1 VSNIYIPLGITP
13 FTERIIVSRAGGL
26 NRLTPPA
33 GGIVAGHQLP
43 GNIHV
48 NVQPLSIHLSPIFF
62 HDPTSFIPE
71 RWLSDAIAD
80 PASPYHNDRRNAVL
94 PFSTGPRSCPGKALA
109 WAEMRLLLAR
119 LVWRF
124 DVEEV
129 DSVDGRLRWEEQ
141 KVYIAVER
149 KPFEVRL
156 KARNSSRGETL
167 CGDVYI

>member
-1 VSNIYIPLGITP
+1 MSSTCIPPVS
-13 FTERIIVSRAGGL
+13 FTDRIVASRAGGL
-26 NRLTPPA
+26 NRLTPPT
-33 GGIVAGHQLP
+33 GGIVSGHQLP

-48 NVQPLSIHLSPIFF
+48 NVQPLSIHLSPNFF

-71 RWLSDAIAD
+71 RWLSAAIED

-109 WAEMRLLLAR
+109 WAEVRLLLAR

-124 DVEEV
+124 DFEEV
-129 DSVDGRLRWEEQ
+129 DSVKGRLRWEEQ
-141 KVYIAVER
+141 NVYIAVER

-156 KARNSSRGETL
+156 KARCTSAEETPKE
-167 CGDVYI
+167 GTV